1 MRNGDSKVEYY
12 EPRGTLDLANT
23 IPVNL
28 NLQQI
33 RHNYY
38 YQYRSY
44 FTSKDKTSM
53 TLTEET
59 KPYIF
64 KNPEIEENE
73 HPGSMV
79 TLPYGFGPLP
89 PLAKN
94 KKIFYFD
101 IDNCFIIDQL
111 EFMI

>member
-1 MRNGDSKVEYY
+1 MVTRKLNIMNHAVRWISGKYY
-12 EPRGTLDLANT
+12 S
-23 IPVNL
+23 PVNL
-28 NLQQI
+28 KLQQI

-53 TLTEET
+53 TLTKET

-79 TLPYGFGPLP
+79 TLPYG
-89 PLAKN
+89 LAL
-94 KKIFYFD
+94 FPH
-101 IDNCFIIDQL
+101 
-111 EFMI
+111 